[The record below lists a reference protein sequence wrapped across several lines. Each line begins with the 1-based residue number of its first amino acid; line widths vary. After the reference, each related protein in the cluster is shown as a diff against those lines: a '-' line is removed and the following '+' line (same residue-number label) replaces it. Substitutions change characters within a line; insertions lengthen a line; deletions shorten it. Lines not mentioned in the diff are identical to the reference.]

1 MFKNRT
7 ILILILSIV
16 TTLLALGTLIFFFRM
31 VKNKNQ
37 HTSALLTTLANKMYQ
52 KQNAQALTKKMADIE
67 ETRSTI
73 NSYFVDSKEIDSFI
87 SYLENLGTSAGAE
100 VKVDK
105 FDTSTTKNILIVRI
119 TAKGTFSSIMRTLL
133 LLENAPYKID
143 ITRTYLDQ
151 QLGQT
156 ISDTKDPTKKQIIS
170 APIWQLEVSFNI
182 LTSY

>member
-73 NSYFVDSKEIDSFI
+73 NSYFVDSKEIDSF
-87 SYLENLGTSAGAE
+87 
-100 VKVDK
+100 
-105 FDTSTTKNILIVRI
+105 
-119 TAKGTFSSIMRTLL
+119 
-133 LLENAPYKID
+133 
-143 ITRTYLDQ
+143 
-151 QLGQT
+151 
-156 ISDTKDPTKKQIIS
+156 
-170 APIWQLEVSFNI
+170 
-182 LTSY
+182 